1 MSEQTSPDEPNVYRG
16 PVRRIRL
23 TVSGGTWSVTD
34 HKRVARMTIK
44 RSVRLA
50 SDDAEEA
57 RKPRGA
63 YFEALDAAGNV
74 VYRRPIEDPTRP
86 SVEIY
91 EGGKIRRVD
100 TPDRELTL
108 DLVVPDVDSVTRLR
122 IVVDGEELPFRQGN
136 KSPRAGGYKIRGG
149 EDG

>member
-1 MSEQTSPDEPNVYRG
+1 
-16 PVRRIRL
+16 
-23 TVSGGTWSVTD
+23 
-34 HKRVARMTIK
+34 
-44 RSVRLA
+44 
-50 SDDAEEA
+50 
-57 RKPRGA
+57 
-63 YFEALDAAGNV
+63 
-74 VYRRPIEDPTRP
+74 
-86 SVEIY
+86 VEIF

>member
-1 MSEQTSPDEPNVYRG
+1 
-16 PVRRIRL
+16 
-23 TVSGGTWSVTD
+23 
-34 HKRVARMTIK
+34 MTIK

-50 SDDAEEA
+50 SDDAEET

-86 SVEIY
+86 SVEIF

-108 DLVVPDVDSVTRLR
+108 DLAVPDVESVTSLR
-122 IVVDGEELPFRQGN
+122 IVVDGEEMPTRQAN
-136 KSPRAGGYKIRGG
+136 KSPRTGGFKLRGG